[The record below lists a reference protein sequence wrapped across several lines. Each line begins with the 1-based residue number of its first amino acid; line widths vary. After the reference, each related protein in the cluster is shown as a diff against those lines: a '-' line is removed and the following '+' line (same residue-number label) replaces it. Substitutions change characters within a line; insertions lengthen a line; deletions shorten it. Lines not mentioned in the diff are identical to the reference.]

1 MRCRDGSTAG
11 LLLIVLGYRARHLSS
26 FLGLS
31 DSLDIHM
38 PAESVQYIGAITVVV
53 VIRRRRFGVRV

>member
-1 MRCRDGSTAG
+1 M
-11 LLLIVLGYRARHLSS
+11 LGYRARHLSS